1 MSYQVSGNSDE
12 GVIERLGA
20 FASGGATHRTL
31 AEKAFG
37 MLHGAIVSGA
47 LRPGERLPIEDLAAA
62 TGMSPMPIREALR
75 RLDGVGLVENVP
87 HRGAR
92 VADLSVEDL
101 KEVYDSRLM
110 LERPA
115 IGRAAENFSD
125 EAAAK
130 AAEWLQRL
138 GAAIEHEDDAGSLQA
153 HTGFHFAL
161 YHAASSRWLIRLIS
175 PLWDSAERYRVATPG
190 TRLLFQ
196 SRVDEHEQLLDAC
209 REGQVEVAE
218 ARLWNHLV
226 RTANLIATEMGGQ
239 ELYELKQVPKPSA
252 SGAKSR

>member
-1 MSYQVSGNSDE
+1 LSYQVSGTAGE
-12 GVIERLGA
+12 GVVERLGS

-37 MLHGAIVSGA
+37 MLHDAIVSGA
-47 LRPGERLPIEDLAAA
+47 LLPGERLPIEDLAAA

-101 KEVYDSRLM
+101 NEVYDSRLM
-110 LERPA
+110 LEVPA

-125 EAAAK
+125 EDAAN
-130 AAEWLQRL
+130 AAEWLERL
-138 GAAIEHEDDAGSLQA
+138 ESAIKRENDAESLQA

-161 YHAASSRWLIRLIS
+161 YRAASSRWLVRLIS
-175 PLWDSAERYRVATPG
+175 PLWDSAERYRVSTAG

-196 SRVDEHEQLLDAC
+196 SRVDEHEKLLAAC
-209 REGQVEVAE
+209 REGQTAVAE

-226 RTANLIATEMGGQ
+226 RTANLISTEMGGQ
-239 ELYELKQVPKPSA
+239 ELYELKQVPKRSRSA
-252 SGAKSR
+252 AKSR